1 MSSTM
6 AAGRRG
12 TVLILALCLLLALF
26 AGCRDKTEE
35 EKSPKAEKG
44 VEAPLVEEQKPR
56 AQPQA
61 QPQSQLGPEERGT
74 VYALSEPLPPASAE
88 ELALA
93 QRRVDYA
100 NIADR
105 ELSSLCGRYP
115 QLIMLGVE
123 EYRNS
128 YTTLGFGKDKPS
140 ATCMAYGIAPARG
153 VFDPEETAELKRLL
167 AEMDRLRQDMDRDYE
182 SLRSYVK
189 DTSIVDDGRLGSRLA
204 GQIEK
209 NYRAYAQS
217 QEKYRSIVESRA
229 AEAQDTIL
237 RDHPLRDHVRMA
249 ADMMSILRRI
259 ADGLEVSDPDPASLD
274 KPIARLRE
282 DITRAER
289 LPFPVP
295 GATEMHYRHF
305 LKDARGLLALL
316 MRGQLESFHVQVRTS
331 LNAQWSSCRQKYNAF
346 VDALANS

>member
-12 TVLILALCLLLALF
+12 TVLILALCLLFALF

-61 QPQSQLGPEERGT
+61 QPQSQLGPEERVT

-115 QLIMLGVE
+115 QLNMLGVE

-140 ATCMAYGIAPARG
+140 ATCMAYGIVPARG

-167 AEMDRLRQDMDRDYE
+167 EL
-182 SLRSYVK
+182 V
-189 DTSIVDDGRLGSRLA
+189 
-204 GQIEK
+204 
-209 NYRAYAQS
+209 
-217 QEKYRSIVESRA
+217 
-229 AEAQDTIL
+229 
-237 RDHPLRDHVRMA
+237 
-249 ADMMSILRRI
+249 
-259 ADGLEVSDPDPASLD
+259 LEDPACNT
-274 KPIARLRE
+274 RE
-282 DITRAER
+282 YLLSQIGKIT
-289 LPFPVP
+289 
-295 GATEMHYRHF
+295 
-305 LKDARGLLALL
+305 
-316 MRGQLESFHVQVRTS
+316 
-331 LNAQWSSCRQKYNAF
+331 
-346 VDALANS
+346 

>member
-1 MSSTM
+1 MCSNE
-6 AAGRRG
+6 AAGRG
-12 TVLILALCLLLALF
+12 NTLLVLLALCLLLALF
-26 AGCRDKTEE
+26 SGCREESGE
-35 EKSPKAEKG
+35 EKKP
-44 VEAPLVEEQKPR
+44 EAVKTVQAPPVEEQK
-56 AQPQA
+56 
-61 QPQSQLGPEERGT
+61 SEEKVA
-74 VYALSEPLPPASAE
+74 VYALSAPLPPASAE
-88 ELALA
+88 ELAVA

-140 ATCMAYGIAPARG
+140 ATCMAYAIAPARG
-153 VFDPEETAELKRLL
+153 VFEPEETAELKRLL

-182 SLRSYVK
+182 SLREYVK
-189 DTSIVDDGRLGSRLA
+189 DTSIVDDGRLGRKLA
-204 GQIEK
+204 AQIEK
-209 NYRAYAQS
+209 SYRTYAQS
-217 QEKYRSIVESRA
+217 LEKYRSMVESRA
-229 AEAQDTIL
+229 AQAQDTIL
-237 RDHPLRDHVRMA
+237 RDHPLRDHVRLA
-249 ADMMSILRRI
+249 TDMVSILRRI
-259 ADGLEVSDPDPASLD
+259 ADGLEVTDPDPASLD
-274 KPIARLRE
+274 EPIARLRE

-316 MRGQLESFHVQVRTS
+316 LRGQIESFHTEVRTS
-331 LNAQWSSCRQKYNAF
+331 LNAQWSSCRKKYNAF